1 MSDRV
6 YLEQTEAKEM
16 LENYNRVTNESG
28 KVESRKWLESRIGKL
43 ERIYGNGFSNRVRGY
58 MRELDDKD
66 HDPKIE
72 RAIDR
77 GINE

>member
-1 MSDRV
+1 
-6 YLEQTEAKEM
+6 M
-16 LENYNRVTNESG
+16 LENYNIKTAESG

-66 HDPKIE
+66 RAPKIE
-72 RAIDR
+72 RATDR
-77 GINE
+77 GREE